1 MLVWPGA
8 TAFTLQKMERMR
20 MARTP
25 IQDGSKT
32 SVELTHP
39 ERIYWPDDGVSKQDL
54 LDYYA
59 LAWQRMMPFIAN
71 RPLALL
77 RCPDGIQGPR
87 FFQKHAWKG
96 INPHIE
102 EIADPEDKDAT
113 KLLKITDFD
122 GLAALV
128 QSAALEI
135 HPWGTTTDHW
145 ERPDMIIM
153 DLDPGEDVAW
163 SKVVNAAKEIKER
176 FSALGLTSFVK
187 TSGGKGL
194 HVVASVKSQATWPDI
209 KGAAEAI
216 AHTMSADSPEAYLS
230 IASKAKR
237 TGHIFIDYLR
247 NGRGNTAVAPYSARA
262 RKGAA
267 VSMPV
272 TWEELDGKIGPASFT
287 VSNAASRLGQSSNDP
302 WADFFTAA
310 APLKV

>member
-1 MLVWPGA
+1 
-8 TAFTLQKMERMR
+8 
-20 MARTP
+20 MAKTP
-25 IQDGSKT
+25 LQDGMKT

-39 ERIYWPDDGVSKQDL
+39 ERVYWPDDGVSKQDL

-59 LAWQRMMPFIAN
+59 RAWRRMAPFVVD

-77 RCPDGIQGPR
+77 RCPDGIDGPR

-96 INPHIE
+96 INPHIA
-102 EIADPEDKDAT
+102 EIADPEDKDAA
-113 KLLKITDFD
+113 KLLKIEDFD

-145 ERPDMIIM
+145 EKPDMIIM

-163 SKVVNAAKEIKER
+163 GKVTAAAKEIKER
-176 FSALGLTSFVK
+176 FSAQGLTSFLK

-194 HVVASVKSQATWPDI
+194 HVVVSLKPQANWQQVKE
-209 KGAAEAI
+209 AAETM
-216 AHTMSADSPEAYLS
+216 AHAMSADSPEAYLS
-230 IASKAKR
+230 VASKAKR

-247 NGRGNTAVAPYSARA
+247 NGRGNTAVAPYSTRA

-267 VSMPV
+267 VSMPIS
-272 TWEELDGKIGPASFT
+272 WEELDGKIGPASFT
-287 VSNAASRLGQSSNDP
+287 IGNAASRLNQSSTDP
-302 WADFFTAA
+302 WADFFAA
-310 APLKV
+310 ASPLKV